1 MQPSS
6 PRRPADAGHA
16 GNATGMRKAGLSV
29 GGMVVG
35 LSRWLEQ
42 ISFTR
47 WLKKIIVL
55 PIGERMALIAVT
67 AAFFNARVTFIA
79 LLTWGGVAALYTLAG
94 RVGRSLSE

>member
-1 MQPSS
+1 
-6 PRRPADAGHA
+6 
-16 GNATGMRKAGLSV
+16 MRKAGLSV